1 MDRKHHQPLTEDMH
15 KSTIRL
21 SVKESVELMKF
32 LLARLPH
39 KNRDNIKTFLRFKQV
54 LVDGKIVTQ
63 FNHVLKPGQRVEVIR
78 ERIPRERQYRGISIV
93 FEDQYMIVIDKHAG
107 MLSMATAK
115 ETEKTAYN
123 MLSTHVK
130 KQNPVNKI
138 FIVHRLDRETSG
150 LMVFAKSE
158 KVQQL
163 LQEAWQTAITERTYV
178 AVTEGEIKEETGVI
192 TSYLRESKALMVYSS
207 PDPDKGEKAVTSYR
221 TIKTSPDYSLLK
233 INPETGRKNQIRV
246 HMQVL
251 GHSIV
256 GDKKYGSRVNPV
268 GRMCLH
274 ALVLAF
280 IHPVTQEK
288 LRFET
293 GIPQKF
299 LRLF

>member
-1 MDRKHHQPLTEDMH
+1 MDRKHHQPLTEDMR

-21 SVKESVELMKF
+21 SVKESVDLMKF

-63 FNHVLKPGQRVEVIR
+63 FNHLLKPGQRVEVIR

-178 AVTEGEIKEETGVI
+178 AVAEGEIKKETGVI

-221 TIKTSPDYSLLK
+221 TIKTSPDYSFLK